1 MPESTRRTFLSASA
15 AGAAV
20 AGAVTLAP
28 AALVRNPLDGHNPLQ
43 PQAPVRTGGPLVAYV
58 EDVSAG
64 DVTLLVGEEEVVV
77 HDPDLATAIARAA
90 SRT

>member
-1 MPESTRRTFLSASA
+1 MPQTTRRTFLSASA

-28 AALVRNPLDGHNPLQ
+28 AALVRNPLDTDNPL
-43 PQAPVRTGGPLVAYV
+43 APVRTGGPLVAYV
-58 EDVSAG
+58 EDVSSG